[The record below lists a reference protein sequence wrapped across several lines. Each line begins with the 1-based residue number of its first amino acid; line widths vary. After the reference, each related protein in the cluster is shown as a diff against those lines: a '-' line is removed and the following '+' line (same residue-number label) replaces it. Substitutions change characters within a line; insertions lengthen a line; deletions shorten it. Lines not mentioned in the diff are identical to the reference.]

1 MSFKT
6 STAKYLD
13 SGGYGLESEFALVGD
28 CFEHVIYGIA
38 GDQRVAL
45 LRTIKSE
52 TFQVQSRFPAFQEIV
67 AQQDHLGR
75 DILMLVGKAGD
86 RYWSATV
93 TGETDQRFAILRFE
107 LACRGPQP
115 HSDLCALYKAESMDQ
130 LSFINERAAYSAIAD
145 APIQIIGGV
154 IETSVASGL
163 VPTATIS
170 QCESGILIRPTL
182 ASHVTDSQA
191 TRFAYELQMTR
202 RV

>member
-1 MSFKT
+1 MPSKT
-6 STAKYLD
+6 STAKYVD
-13 SGGYGLESEFALVGD
+13 SCGYGLEIEFELTGD
-28 CFEHVIYGIA
+28 RFEHVIFGIA

-45 LRTIKSE
+45 LRTIESA
-52 TFQVQSRFPAFQEIV
+52 TDQTQSRFPAFQEIV
-67 AQQDHLGR
+67 AQQDREGR

-93 TGETDQRFAILRFE
+93 TGETDHKFSLLRFE

-115 HSDLCALYKAESMDQ
+115 HSDLCALYEAGSMGE
-130 LSFINERAAYSAIAD
+130 LTFANERATCSVIAD
-145 APIQIIGGV
+145 ALIQIIGGV

-163 VPTATIS
+163 VPTATVS
-170 QCESGILIRPTL
+170 QWERDILIRPTL
-182 ASHVTDSQA
+182 APHVTDSQA